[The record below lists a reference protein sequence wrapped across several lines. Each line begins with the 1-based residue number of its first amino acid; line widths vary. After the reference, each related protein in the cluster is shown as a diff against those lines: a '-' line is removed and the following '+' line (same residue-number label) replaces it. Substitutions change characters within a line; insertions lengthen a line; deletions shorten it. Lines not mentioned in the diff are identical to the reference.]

1 MPKQPVRIFEGE
13 TRPHEPFWR
22 WRNAVE
28 QDGAEPE
35 LEFYG
40 FISEYSWW
48 DDDITPQLFKDQ
60 LYSNGQGGPVTI
72 RMNSGGGDMIAASV
86 IRSTIMEYPGK
97 VTVRID
103 GLAASAATYVAMAGD
118 LVRMQD
124 TAYFMIHDPWT
135 IAIGNV
141 DDLKQVIDMLK
152 SLKSG
157 IVDAYASKTKLPAEK
172 LAKLMNDETWMSA
185 NEAKTLG
192 FVDEVITASSKKSA
206 PQATYVNALPQ
217 YYVNVPAALL
227 KREPVNPIEAESP
240 DVVKL
245 RAEVCLLK
253 GTK

>member
-1 MPKQPVRIFEGE
+1 MAKKLPIRIIEG
-13 TRPHEPFWR
+13 TAKPHEPFWH
-22 WRNAVE
+22 WRNAAE
-28 QDGAEPE
+28 QDGPEPE

-48 DDDITPQLFKDQ
+48 EDDITPQLFKDQ
-60 LYSNGQGGPVTI
+60 LYKNGAGGPVTI

-135 IAIGNV
+135 VAIGNE
-141 DDLKQVIDMLK
+141 DELKACIDMLK

-157 IVDAYASKTKLPAEK
+157 IVDAYIAKTQLPASK
-172 LAKLMNDETWMSA
+172 LAKMMSDETWMSA

-192 FVDEVITASSKKSA
+192 FIDEVISSNAKKSLA
-206 PQATYVNALPQ
+206 SAAFLNAVSDH
-217 YYVNVPAALL
+217 YVNVPAALL
-227 KREPVNPIEAESP
+227 REPVIDQQAAERF
-240 DVVKL
+240 
-245 RAEVCLLK
+245 RAEAQILYH
-253 GTK
+253 GEAR